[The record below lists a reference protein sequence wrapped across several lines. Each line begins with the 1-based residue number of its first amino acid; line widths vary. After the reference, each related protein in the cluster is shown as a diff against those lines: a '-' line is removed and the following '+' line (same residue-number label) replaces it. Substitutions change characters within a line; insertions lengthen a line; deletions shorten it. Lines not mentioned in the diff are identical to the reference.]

1 MSLVCRRVVNN
12 MEQYLSAVGFK
23 KLEETKQMK
32 DVIQQIINDP
42 TEKYISNYG
51 EDKIKVELL
60 KEYSDELGIIVRGEL
75 DEKEELKVFSIIPYK
90 KGNLTMDID
99 EVDVIYSNNSKDDY
113 YVYFEDIKT
122 GNPITFFLQNVVD
135 YLDIDEDEDAYV
147 ENIRLIA
154 LSNEGTVIFPINKD
168 EVDKNLEQEEEQ
180 WRANLLELAREGDE
194 EAIQLLEI
202 DAEQSAELFKVRT
215 KHEDLLT
222 ILEGYFIPYG
232 LNDAEYSILGTIEDF
247 CVETNALTKEE
258 VYIMDVMCLNFKLQ
272 VCINKKDLIGIPSIG
287 MRYKGICYVQGHVE
301 FS

>member
-1 MSLVCRRVVNN
+1 
-12 MEQYLSAVGFK
+12 MEQYLGAVGFK
-23 KLEETKQMK
+23 KLVETKK
-32 DVIQQIINDP
+32 IEDVVQQIINDP

-60 KEYSDELGIIVRGEL
+60 KRYNDELGIIVRGEL
-75 DEKEELKVFSIIPYK
+75 DENEEIKVFSIIPYK
-90 KGNLTMDID
+90 EGNLPMDID
-99 EVDVIYSNNSKDDY
+99 EVDVIYSNNNKDDY

-122 GNPITFFLQNVVD
+122 GNPITFYLQNVVD

-147 ENIRLIA
+147 EKIRLVA
-154 LSNEGTVIFPINKD
+154 LSTEGTVILPINKD
-168 EVDKNLEQEEEQ
+168 EVDKNLEHEEET
-180 WRANLLELAREGDE
+180 WRANLLELARQGDE

-232 LNDAEYSILGTIEDF
+232 LNDAEYSILGTIEEF
-247 CVETNALTKEE
+247 CIKTNSFTNEE
-258 VYIMDVMCLNFKLQ
+258 VYIMDLMCLNFKLQ

-287 MRYKGICYVQGHVE
+287 MRYKGICYVQGHLE
-301 FS
+301 FN